1 MADRIESLKALAQE
15 YNVRSAVKLRQQAQ
29 LEGVSVSLKEAQQA
43 LASDTSRQVFAP
55 KRRPQGRSSAPGPN
69 KRLQY
74 DLVDFSLNT
83 RAKKGG
89 NRYILMG
96 IDVFSREVA
105 AQAIPSK
112 DPATV
117 NKALKKTQE
126 ALVGDEKNFSL
137 TTDLG
142 AEFNRI
148 EDVIPEQATWRQKT
162 PEDKNATSV
171 LDRNMK
177 TIKQDLSAKVA
188 TKGGDW
194 SEKLPSVI
202 NAYNN
207 RPHEAVF
214 GPPSQ
219 VETRNAGENE
229 QQFRI
234 LQQNA
239 DFYVKNR
246 QTTQR
251 RLAEVRDLGAYRNP
265 TNAPRSFQP
274 QFGPVQKLQ
283 SADSQYVTASD
294 GKKTLLKLIQ
304 PVASDSKEIRRT
316 LTLPGDQM
324 TRLKGAADQIQ
335 AYLATQ
341 AGEMPVARL
350 EALVKA
356 GDAGLSGVSQSIKRN
371 RSTLRKLLA
380 KFKTHFIVRNGVVRT
395 AGATPAVPPPETA
408 EQRRE
413 RMDRQF
419 EVAQRLR
426 EEQDRQRDQ
435 RDQDRRQRLRD
446 MRGVYDVRGRPA

>member
-15 YNVRSAVKLRQQAQ
+15 YNVRSAAKLKQQSQ
-29 LEGVSVSLKEAQQA
+29 IEGVSVTLKEAQLA
-43 LASDTSRQVFAP
+43 LADDTSRQVFAP
-55 KRRPQGRSSAPGPN
+55 PRRPQGRSAAPGPN

-83 RAKKGG
+83 RARKGG

-96 IDVFSREVA
+96 VDVFSREVA
-105 AQAIPSK
+105 AQPVPSK
-112 DPATV
+112 DPETI
-117 NKALKKTQE
+117 NRALKKTQE
-126 ALVGDEKNFSL
+126 ALVGDEKSFSL

-142 AEFNRI
+142 AEFNKI
-148 EDVIPEQATWRQKT
+148 EEVLPQEATWRQKT
-162 PEDKNATSV
+162 PEDKNATAV

-194 SEKLPSVI
+194 SEKLPGVI

-219 VETRNAGENE
+219 VETRNGGENE

-239 DFYVKNR
+239 DHYVKNR

-251 RLAEVRDLGAYRNP
+251 RLAEVRTTGAYRNP

-274 QFGPVQKLQ
+274 QFGPVQKLRV
-283 SADSQYVTASD
+283 ADSQYVTAAN
-294 GKKTLLKLIQ
+294 GKKTLLKLVQ
-304 PVASDSKEIRRT
+304 PVAPDSANVRQT
-316 LTLPGDQM
+316 LTLPGDQVR
-324 TRLKGAADQIQ
+324 RLKGAADQVQ
-335 AYLATQ
+335 AYLSTQ
-341 AGEMPVARL
+341 GGEMQIARL
-350 EALVKA
+350 ETLVKA
-356 GDAGLSGVSQSIKRN
+356 DAAGLSGVNASLKRN
-371 RSTLRKLLA
+371 RSTLRRLLA
-380 KFKTHFIVRNGVVRT
+380 KFKTHFVVRAGIVRTT
-395 AGATPAVPPPETA
+395 APAPPPPETP

-413 RMDRQF
+413 RMDREF
-419 EVAQRLR
+419 EASQRLR
-426 EEQDRQRDQ
+426 EEQDRQREQ
-435 RDQDRRQRLRD
+435 RQQERRQRLRD
-446 MRGVYDVRGRPA
+446 MRLVYDVRERPA

>member
-15 YNVRSAVKLRQQAQ
+15 YNVRSPAKLKQQA
-29 LEGVSVSLKEAQQA
+29 LIEGVSVTLKEAQQA
-43 LASDTSRQVFAP
+43 LADSTSRQVFAP
-55 KRRPQGRSSAPGPN
+55 TRRPQGKSTAPGPN
-69 KRLQY
+69 KRIQY

-83 RAKKGG
+83 KAKKGG
-89 NRYILMG
+89 DRYILMG

-112 DPATV
+112 DPETV

-126 ALVGDEKNFSL
+126 TLVGDERNFSL

-142 AEFNRI
+142 AEFNKI
-148 EDVIPEQATWRQKT
+148 EDVLPKEATWRTKT
-162 PEDKNATSV
+162 PSDKNATAV

-194 SEKLPSVI
+194 SEKLPKVI
-202 NAYNN
+202 HAYNN

-219 VETRNAGENE
+219 VETKNGGENA

-239 DFYVKNR
+239 EFYLKNR

-251 RLAEVRDLGAYRNP
+251 RLAEVRASGAYRAP

-274 QFGPVQKLQ
+274 QFGPVQKLK
-283 SADSQYVTASD
+283 SADSQYVTNSSN
-294 GKKTLLKLIQ
+294 GKKTLLKLVQ
-304 PVASDSKEIRRT
+304 PVAQESENIRQT
-316 LTLPGDQM
+316 LTLPGNQLA
-324 TRLKGAADQIQ
+324 RLKGAADQVQ

-341 AGEMPVARL
+341 GGSLSVERL
-350 EALVKA
+350 DAEVKA
-356 GDAGLSGVSQSIKRN
+356 NGMGLSGVGQSIRRN

-380 KFKTHFIVRNGVVRT
+380 KFRTHFTVRNGVVRST
-395 AGATPAVPPPETA
+395 APAPPPPETA

-419 EVAQRLR
+419 EANQRLR
-426 EEQDRQRDQ
+426 EEQERQREQ
-435 RDQDRRQRLRD
+435 RQQERRQRLRD
-446 MRGVYDVRGRPA
+446 MRGVYGDRPA

>member
-15 YNVRSAVKLRQQAQ
+15 YNVRSPAKLKQQAQ
-29 LEGVSVSLKEAQQA
+29 LEGVSVTLKEAQQA
-43 LASDTSRQVFAP
+43 LADDTARQVFAP
-55 KRRPQGRSSAPGPN
+55 QRRPQGKSTAPGPN

-74 DLVDFSLNT
+74 DLVDYSLNT
-83 RAKKGG
+83 KAKKGG

-105 AQAIPSK
+105 AQPIPSK
-112 DPATV
+112 DPETV

-126 ALVGDEKNFSL
+126 ALVGDERNFTL

-142 AEFNRI
+142 NEFNKI
-148 EDVIPEQATWRQKT
+148 EDVLPEQATWRQKT
-162 PEDKNATSV
+162 PEDKNATAV

-177 TIKQDLSAKVA
+177 TIKQDLSSKVA

-194 SEKLPSVI
+194 SEKLPQVI
-202 NAYNN
+202 HAYNN

-219 VETRNAGENE
+219 VETRNGGENA

-251 RLAEVRDLGAYRNP
+251 RLAEVRSSGAYRAP
-265 TNAPRSFQP
+265 TNATRSFKP
-274 QFGPVQKLQ
+274 QFGPVQKLR
-283 SADSQYVTASD
+283 SADSQFVTSSS
-294 GKKTLLKLIQ
+294 GKKTLLKLVQ
-304 PVASDSKEIRRT
+304 PVAPDSANIRQT
-316 LTLPGDQM
+316 LTLPGNQL
-324 TRLKGAADQIQ
+324 TRLKGSADQIQ
-335 AYLATQ
+335 AYLRG
-341 AGEMPVARL
+341 GEMPIARL
-350 EALVKA
+350 EADVKA
-356 GDAGLSGVSQSIKRN
+356 DAVGLSGVNQSIRRN

-380 KFKTHFIVRNGVVRT
+380 KFKTHFTVRNGVVRST
-395 AGATPAVPPPETA
+395 APAPPPPETP

-419 EVAQRLR
+419 QANQRLR
-426 EEQDRQRDQ
+426 EEQERLREERQQ
-435 RDQDRRQRLRD
+435 ERRQRLRD
-446 MRGVYDVRGRPA
+446 MRGVYGDRPA